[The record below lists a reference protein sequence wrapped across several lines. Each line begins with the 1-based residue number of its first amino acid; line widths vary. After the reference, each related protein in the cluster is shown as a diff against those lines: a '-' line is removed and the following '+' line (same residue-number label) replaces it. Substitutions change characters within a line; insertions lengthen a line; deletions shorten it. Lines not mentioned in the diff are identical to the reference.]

1 MELRDPQHRVSPRA
15 RWLWVAEAALQSVG
29 VIVVLVVVT
38 GPWDWFSLPGWGWF
52 ALVVVG
58 IVYVVVMPTIR
69 YAVHRWETTP
79 NAVYTQS
86 GWIRRE
92 RRIAPLSRVQ
102 TIDFEQGALSR
113 ALRLAEARVTTASA
127 AGPVKIKGVE
137 KYVAEDIVADLTER
151 TATTTGDAT

>member
-15 RWLWVAEAALQSVG
+15 RWLWVAESLVESG
-29 VIVVLVVVT
+29 VVIAVLILVT
-38 GPWDWFSLPGWGWF
+38 GPWDWFSLPGWAWVALIVA
-52 ALVVVG
+52 ALVHV
-58 IVYVVVMPTIR
+58 IAMPTIR

-79 NAVYTQS
+79 TAVYTQS

-113 ALRLAEARVTTASA
+113 MLRLADVRVTTASA
-127 AGPVKIKGVE
+127 AGPVKIKGIE
-137 KYVAEDIVADLTER
+137 KHVAEEIVADLTER
-151 TATTTGDAT
+151 TAATTGDAT